1 MASTCGPWG
10 RVFFGPGCPEQDIW
24 WLLGGAERA
33 RSLQARAWE
42 SSPRL
47 FLFLW
52 LQHMVWAAV
61 PSVSLSA
68 SPLAVPGGSLGG
80 GAEGV
85 ENISGLG
92 LTYPILLAT
101 QGRLVWAV
109 CLVRVGAASQSQQGT
124 RRTTATRGQGQLTAV
139 TNPMS

>member
-1 MASTCGPWG
+1 
-10 RVFFGPGCPEQDIW
+10 
-24 WLLGGAERA
+24 
-33 RSLQARAWE
+33 
-42 SSPRL
+42 
-47 FLFLW
+47 
-52 LQHMVWAAV
+52 MVWAAM
-61 PSVSLSA
+61 PSVLLST

-80 GAEGV
+80 GAGGV

-124 RRTTATRGQGQLTAV
+124 RSTRATQGQGQLTVV
-139 TNPMS
+139 TNPTS